1 MGPMLLSSHL
11 RPATQGPPL
20 FKHIGLIA
28 KTNHAR
34 VRDTLEA
41 LVSYLD
47 RRGMPHLLLGGGDHP
62 MPEHAGPAV
71 DYATLGAQCDLA
83 IVVGGDGSLLRAA
96 RALVDY
102 DVRLMGINLGRLGFL
117 ADVPPDE
124 MEQRLD
130 EILDG
135 RFVEERR
142 LMLNA
147 VVRRD
152 GAAVEECTGL
162 NDAVVH
168 KWQFSRLIEF
178 EVCVDG
184 NFVNRQRS
192 DGIIVAT
199 PTGSTA
205 YALSGGGP
213 ILQPTLEAM
222 VLVPICPHTLS
233 NRPIVVAADSRVEI
247 VVHTSDDNSAMLTC
261 DGQNSHP
268 LRHLDE
274 ILIYARERR
283 LRVIHPADHDHYGV
297 LRTKLHWGREFYG
310 LPPA

>member
-1 MGPMLLSSHL
+1 M
-11 RPATQGPPL
+11 
-20 FKHIGLIA
+20 FKCIGIIA
-28 KTNHAR
+28 KTDHAR
-34 VRDTLEA
+34 VQDTLAA
-41 LVSYLD
+41 LVAYLE
-47 RRGMPHLLLGGGDHP
+47 RRDMPFLLLAGCEHLLPGDV
-62 MPEHAGPAV
+62 APAV
-71 DYATLGAQCDLA
+71 DFETLGSRCDLA
-83 IVVGGDGSLLRAA
+83 IVVGGDGTLLRAA
-96 RALVDY
+96 RALVDF

-117 ADVPPDE
+117 ADVLPDE
-124 MEQRLD
+124 MEERLD
-130 EILDG
+130 DILDG
-135 RFVEERR
+135 RFVEEPR
-142 LMLNA
+142 LMLEA

-152 GAAVEECTGL
+152 GAVVEACTGL

-168 KWQFSRLIEF
+168 KWQFARLIEF
-178 EVCVDG
+178 ELSVDG
-184 NFVNRQRS
+184 IFVNRQRS

-233 NRPIVVAADSRVEI
+233 NRPIVVAADSRVEM
-247 VVHTSDDNSAMLTC
+247 VVHSADPDSAMLTC

-274 ILIYARERR
+274 IAVSARERR

-310 LPPA
+310 LRPD